1 MKKFILF
8 LILLLSS
15 YSFSQTD
22 SQSDRTALF
31 SLLNKFGKYNS
42 GHENLTLNEMKEVK
56 TRVINNEIRITEINL
71 RSSGSFYD
79 RPIENPEYY
88 NGMLDISSEL
98 SEMSNLTSVILAP
111 NSYLSNIITKIDN
124 RLFYTVDFSLLNNL
138 TQLEN
143 FSFIENFTLNNIFL
157 MPSNL
162 EEINKLEKLT
172 KLKLDKINTLYGSQL
187 IEIPEFKYVKNLEIL
202 NGTIYS
208 NTIVFKQNNIL
219 ENLKL
224 DFNGDYTNN
233 YFEKFTNLKSLSLK
247 GNYSSIPSSLGN
259 LTTLE
264 SLTLTNYVIPKLP
277 STITNLQNLN
287 SIFYS
292 GVHIRLN
299 DELKNLAALRELT
312 IAADITSFYRDVNIY
327 NNEVVNDLTQLKKL
341 TIALGTKPDIKIT
354 GFDFEKLINLEYL
367 DYNINMLYAYDESNH
382 QNYVLPK
389 NIDKLV
395 NLEDLRLTLGNETQD
410 ISNLTKLKRLYITY
424 NYNQNYPKID
434 FSENVNLENLDFTI
448 NFSNDLK
455 NVKSFKIEEK
465 DFKKLNKL
473 NNINFQTIPVEIAQA
488 NTFNSIKS
496 LKTLFFSDYNSSKK
510 NNFQEKLNLCNLKLE
525 SIDFLGT
532 APKIIDIRNN
542 TPNYIDLM
550 SFDDYSPQL
559 IVDDINNFKQVYGES
574 YFDNLKFEDVPFN
587 LATSSE
593 PCEAALSTNNLTK
606 PNLKI
611 YPNPVLDI
619 LNIESDVNKNIIRI
633 FDLMGNLVES
643 YDVKDKSI
651 SIMVNQ
657 LPKGIYIVEIEN
669 EKGKTN
675 SKFIKK

>member
-208 NTIVFKQNNIL
+208 NNIVFKQNNIL

-247 GNYSSIPSSLGN
+247 GNYSSIPNSLGN

-312 IAADITSFYRDVNIY
+312 IAADITSVQDVNIY
-327 NNEVVNDLTQLKKL
+327 NKEVVNDLTQLKKL
-341 TIALGTKPDIKIT
+341 VIALGAKREIKIT

-367 DYNINMLYAYDESNH
+367 DYNTNMLYAYDENNY

-395 NLEDLRLTLGNETQD
+395 NLENLHLTLGNETQD
-410 ISNLTKLKRLYITY
+410 ISKLTKLKGLYITY

-434 FSENVNLENLDFTI
+434 FSENINLENLDFSV
-448 NFSNDLK
+448 NFSNNSE
-455 NVKSFKIEEK
+455 NVKIFKVEEK
-465 DFKKLNKL
+465 DFKKLKKL
-473 NNINFQTIPVEIAQA
+473 NNIYFYYIPVEIAHA
-488 NTFNSIKS
+488 NTFNNIKS
-496 LKTLFFSDYNSSKK
+496 LKILFFSDYYLSKK
-510 NNFQEKLNLCNLKLE
+510 SNFPEKLNFCNLKLE

-542 TPNYIDLM
+542 TLNYLYLTSLND
-550 SFDDYSPQL
+550 FSPKF
-559 IVDDINNFKQVYGES
+559 IVDDINTFKSLFGET
-574 YFDNLKFEDVPFN
+574 YYDNLKSEDVPFN

-611 YPNPVLDI
+611 YPNPALDI

-651 SIMVNQ
+651 SINVNQ